1 MRSEIGKFKR
11 IGPRRKD
18 ILVVILWTAAISLI
32 MIKAYMLFYLHS
44 PLGQEFWVVYDWPG
58 LEWYDMVILT
68 VLSIAC
74 TMILSDAESIVYG
87 FAASLI
93 LSFIISVTY
102 VHLVCSRCRTLFFS
116 GDLRLGICVIRR
128 FLERFF
134 CHGSLDNRHQCN
146 RLSNRNP
153 HQSMDKDIV
162 VYSSV

>member
-102 VHLVCSRCRTLFFS
+102 VSIFIWYVVGAEPFFS
-116 GDLRLGICVIRR
+116 QVTYGWEYVLYAGFWNVFFVMVPWIIGTSAIGLVIGILIRAWTKT
-128 FLERFF
+128 
-134 CHGSLDNRHQCN
+134 S
-146 RLSNRNP
+146 
-153 HQSMDKDIV
+153 
-162 VYSSV
+162 